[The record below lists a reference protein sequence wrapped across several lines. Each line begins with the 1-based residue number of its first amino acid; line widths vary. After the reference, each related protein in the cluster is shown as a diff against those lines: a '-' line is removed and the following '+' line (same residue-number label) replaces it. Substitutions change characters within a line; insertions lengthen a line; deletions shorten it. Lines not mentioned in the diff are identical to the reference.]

1 MKTNLFS
8 LTAMLMA
15 GIMVSCQQAEEP
27 QVNEDKAEISTRTYG
42 DKSPKMV
49 VYVETNDTNPL
60 NAGDYVLSDGTAFVD
75 IVELFASNLQKRTV
89 DGVIQPV
96 LKLNDKL
103 TRVLEPDPSAPTTTG
118 YHKYVKPLQ
127 EKGIKVLLT
136 VLGNWDGISVASM
149 NDTQT
154 TQFAQILAYVVDRYD
169 LDGIGFDDEYS
180 GTSVTVAG
188 SYGSL
193 INKLENLMPAGK
205 LITVFQWGS
214 YGSSQINYTQGS
226 MIDYAYHGYFGASSY
241 ISSSSISGVTNDRWS
256 PISINLGYNYSEG
269 NLISI
274 YENAMNAADGQY
286 GAMMTFNIRRSSD
299 VDPMPVFEML
309 ADGAYGDIVEV
320 ASTPDN
326 AGDRPQD
333 WEFIPAEYYI
343 TIDDVNGN

>member
-1 MKTNLFS
+1 MKTNFFS
-8 LTAMLMA
+8 LTAMLLA

-27 QVNEDKAEISTRTYG
+27 QVNEGKAEISTRAYG

-60 NAGDYVLSDGTAFVD
+60 NAGDYVLPDGKALVD

-96 LKLNDKL
+96 LKLNDRMV
-103 TRVLEPDPSAPTTTG
+103 RVLEPDPSAPTTTG

-127 EKGIKVLLT
+127 DKGIKVLLT

-154 TQFAQILAYVVDRYD
+154 TQFAQILAYVVDRYG

-188 SYGSL
+188 SYGTL

-214 YGSSQINYTQGS
+214 YGASQINYTQGS
-226 MIDYAYHGYFGASSY
+226 MIDYAYHGYFNPTNF
-241 ISSSSISGVTNDRWS
+241 ISSSNISGVTNDRWS
-256 PISINLGYNYSEG
+256 PISVNLGNTYTDEALFTLADNAVRAAEEG
-269 NLISI
+269 
-274 YENAMNAADGQY
+274 Y

-299 VDPMPVFEML
+299 VDPLPVFEMM
-309 ADGAYGDIVEV
+309 AQAYGGGVSV
-320 ASTPDN
+320 ASTPYN

-333 WEFIPAEYYI
+333 WAIIPAEYYI

>member
-1 MKTNLFS
+1 M
-8 LTAMLMA
+8 
-15 GIMVSCQQAEEP
+15 
-27 QVNEDKAEISTRTYG
+27 
-42 DKSPKMV
+42 
-49 VYVETNDTNPL
+49 
-60 NAGDYVLSDGTAFVD
+60 
-75 IVELFASNLQKRTV
+75 
-89 DGVIQPV
+89 
-96 LKLNDKL
+96 
-103 TRVLEPDPSAPTTTG
+103 
-118 YHKYVKPLQ
+118 
-127 EKGIKVLLT
+127 LLT

-154 TQFAQILAYVVDRYD
+154 TQFAQILAYVVDRYG

-180 GTSVTVAG
+180 GTSVTVPG
-188 SYGSL
+188 SYGTL

-226 MIDYAYHGYFGASSY
+226 MIDYAYHGDFGASSWY
-241 ISSSSISGVTNDRWS
+241 SSSSISGVTKDRWS
-256 PISINLGYNYSEG
+256 PISINLGYNYSAG
-269 NLISI
+269 NLASI
-274 YENAMNAADGQY
+274 YENAYAAAEGGY

-299 VDPMPVFEML
+299 QDPLPVFDML
-309 ADGAYGDIVEV
+309 AQGAYDDVVSV

>member
-8 LTAMLMA
+8 LTAMLLA

-27 QVNEDKAEISTRTYG
+27 QVNEDKTEVSTRAYG

-60 NAGDYVLSDGTAFVD
+60 NAGDYVLSDGSAFVD

-89 DGVIQPV
+89 NGVIQPV
-96 LKLNDKL
+96 LKLNDRMV
-103 TRVLEPDPSAPTTTG
+103 RVLEPDPSAPTTTG

-127 EKGIKVLLT
+127 QKGIKVLLT

-154 TQFAQILAYVVDRYD
+154 TQFAQILAYVVDRYG

-180 GTSVTVAG
+180 GATSFING

-193 INKLENLMPAGK
+193 ISKLHNLLPSNK
-205 LITVFQWGS
+205 LITVFEWGN
-214 YGSSQINYTQGS
+214 YGANQINYSQGTL
-226 MIDYAYHGYFGASSY
+226 IDYAYHGYFGAESWRESSN
-241 ISSSSISGVTNDRWS
+241 IAGVTIDRWS
-256 PISINLGYNYSEG
+256 PISINLGYSYTDEDLYAING
-269 NLISI
+269 NAI
-274 YENAMNAADGQY
+274 AAKAGGY

-299 VDPMPVFEML
+299 QDPLPVFEML
-309 ADGAYGDIVEV
+309 ADGAYGDVVSV

>member
-8 LTAMLMA
+8 LTAMLLA

-27 QVNEDKAEISTRTYG
+27 QVNEDKAEISTRAYG
-42 DKSPKMV
+42 DKTPKMV

-60 NAGDYVLSDGTAFVD
+60 NAGDYVLSDGSAFVD
-75 IVELFASNLQKRTV
+75 IVELFASNLQKREV
-89 DGVIQPV
+89 NGVIQPV

-127 EKGIKVLLT
+127 DKNIKVLLT

-154 TQFAQILAYVVDRYD
+154 TQFAQILAYVVDRYG

-180 GTSVTVAG
+180 GATSFIDG

-205 LITVFQWGS
+205 LITVFQWGH
-214 YGSSQINYTQGS
+214 YGANQINYTQGS
-226 MIDYAYHGYFGASSY
+226 MIDYAYHGYFGAGSWEGG
-241 ISSSSISGVTNDRWS
+241 SSISGVTVDRWS
-256 PISINLGYNYSEG
+256 PISINLGYEYLEED
-269 NLISI
+269 LIAI
-274 YENAMNAADGQY
+274 YEDAYAAAEGGY

-299 VDPMPVFEML
+299 VDPLPVFNAL
-309 ADGAYGDIVEV
+309 ANGAYDDDVSV

-326 AGDRPQD
+326 AGNRPQD
-333 WEFIPAEYYI
+333 WDFIPAEYYI

>member
-8 LTAMLMA
+8 LTAMLFA
-15 GIMVSCQQAEEP
+15 GIMISCQQAEEP
-27 QVNEDKAEISTRTYG
+27 QVNEDKAEISTRAYG

-60 NAGDYVLSDGTAFVD
+60 NAGDYVLSDGKAFVD
-75 IVELFASNLQKRTV
+75 IVELFASNLQKRSV

-96 LKLNDKL
+96 LKLND
-103 TRVLEPDPSAPTTTG
+103 RMVRILEPDPSAPTTTG

-136 VLGNWDGISVASM
+136 VLGNWDEISVASM

-154 TQFAQILAYVVDRYD
+154 TQFAQILAYVVDRYG

-180 GTSVTVAG
+180 GTSATVAG
-188 SYGSL
+188 SYGTL
-193 INKLENLMPAGK
+193 INKLENLLPAGK

-226 MIDYAYHGYFGASSY
+226 MIDYAYHGYFGAY
-241 ISSSSISGVTNDRWS
+241 NFIESSSIAGVTNDRWS
-256 PISINLGYNYSEG
+256 PISLNLGSSYSNAEL
-269 NLISI
+269 LII
-274 YENAMNAADGQY
+274 NNNAARAAQNNY

-333 WEFIPAEYYI
+333 WDFIPAEYYI

>member
-27 QVNEDKAEISTRTYG
+27 QVNEDKAEISTRAYG

-60 NAGDYVLSDGTAFVD
+60 NAGDYVLSDGKAFVD

-89 DGVIQPV
+89 NGVIQPV
-96 LKLNDKL
+96 LKLNDRMV
-103 TRVLEPDPSAPTTTG
+103 RVLEPDPSAPTTTG

-127 EKGIKVLLT
+127 DKGIKVLLT
-136 VLGNWDGISVASM
+136 VLGNWDEISVASM

-154 TQFAQILAYVVDRYD
+154 TQFAQILAYVVDRYG

-180 GTSVTVAG
+180 GTSATVAG
-188 SYGSL
+188 SYGTL
-193 INKLENLMPAGK
+193 INKLENLLPAGK

-226 MIDYAYHGYFGASSY
+226 MIDYAYHGIFGANSWQG
-241 ISSSSISGVTNDRWS
+241 SSSISGVTNDRWS
-256 PISINLGYNYSEG
+256 PISINLGYSYTDE
-269 NLISI
+269 NLYAI
-274 YENAMNAADGQY
+274 YENAIAAKAGGY

-299 VDPMPVFEML
+299 QDPLPVFDML
-309 ADGAYGDIVEV
+309 AQGAYEDVVSV

-326 AGDRPQD
+326 AGNRPQD